1 MRRAVVIFIILLGL
15 CGPVVAQEFRALA
28 RMLPESSRLDDTRQ
42 GAELILALS
51 QAVPYRIFTLTAPNR
66 LVMDFREVSFE
77 GVPDAVFV
85 ANAVF
90 GARTGAAAPGW
101 SRLVLDLAEPL
112 RVAQAGMQTDPNDG
126 SALITVLLHETSA
139 EQFAALAGAPPG
151 VDVDFLTGSA
161 QASGARLRQTGED
174 ILMVVLDPGHGGVD
188 PGAQNDGANEA
199 DLVLVFARELREVLL
214 RTGEFNVVLTRDS
227 DVFVP
232 LPTRVSIARA
242 AQADL
247 FISLHAD
254 ALAVGRATGATV
266 YTLSDT
272 ASDAASQA
280 LAERHNRTD
289 LLSGIDLSD
298 SDDEIAGVLMD
309 LARLETDPRSDALAD
324 AMVAGIAAANGVLH
338 STPRLE
344 AGFAVLKAADIP
356 SVLVELG
363 FMSDQRDLRNLLD
376 AVWRARLQEGMVD
389 ALRDWAIADAAEGQ
403 LLRQ

>member
-1 MRRAVVIFIILLGL
+1 
-15 CGPVVAQEFRALA
+15 
-28 RMLPESSRLDDTRQ
+28 
-42 GAELILALS
+42 
-51 QAVPYRIFTLTAPNR
+51 
-66 LVMDFREVSFE
+66 
-77 GVPDAVFV
+77 
-85 ANAVF
+85 
-90 GARTGAAAPGW
+90 
-101 SRLVLDLAEPL
+101 
-112 RVAQAGMQTDPNDG
+112 MQTDPNDG

-161 QASGARLRQTGED
+161 QASGARLRQTGD
-174 ILMVVLDPGHGGVD
+174 DTLMVVLDPGHGGVD

-199 DLVLVFARELREVLL
+199 DLMLVFARELREVLL
-214 RTGEFNVVLTRDS
+214 RTGEFDVVLTRDS
-227 DVFVP
+227 DIFVP

-272 ASDAASQA
+272 ASDAASRA

-324 AMVAGIAAANGVLH
+324 SMVAGIAAANGVLH